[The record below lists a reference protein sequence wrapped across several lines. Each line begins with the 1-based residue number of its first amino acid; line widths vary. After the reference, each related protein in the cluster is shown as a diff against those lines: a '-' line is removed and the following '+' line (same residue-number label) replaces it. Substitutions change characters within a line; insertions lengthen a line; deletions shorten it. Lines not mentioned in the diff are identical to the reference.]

1 MTHGYSLEILP
12 KDATYRPTP
21 QQMTDLVK
29 FLAERLE
36 IGGRLERGRRGRTLH
51 RERD

>member
-1 MTHGYSLEILP
+1 MAHGYSLEILP

-21 QQMTDLVK
+21 QQMTDVVK

-36 IGGRLERGRRGRTLH
+36 ITGDWSVGGEDELST
-51 RERD
+51 